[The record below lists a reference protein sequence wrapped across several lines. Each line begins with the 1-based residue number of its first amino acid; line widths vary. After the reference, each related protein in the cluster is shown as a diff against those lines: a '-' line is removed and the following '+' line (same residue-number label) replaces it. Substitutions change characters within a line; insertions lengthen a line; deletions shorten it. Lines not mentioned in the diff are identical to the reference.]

1 MKRVLDRIDR
11 WILPKEILP
20 NYPYF
25 DRKFKEFPLDRGVE
39 IPKWMSEEFKE
50 KNKLSPS
57 YGKAGVLKGYKK
69 IVDFFCKKESFIGH
83 MTEQRLYNLL
93 QEVKR
98 NLSTET
104 VYKPAGDIKESEVYF
119 LRKHTYTGS
128 ITPLRNL
135 NLSFDSFH
143 IQTYRNSTSIFL
155 KTKPS
160 SRISS
165 SHFKSFYLP
174 NLSIDPSQTNI
185 LKLKQDLADF
195 LYYHPISI
203 EIEDYGIF
211 TSYNLSSPIS
221 FEFHTLRLEKLLNNT
236 RDKELST
243 FLSEHF
249 GEELDMYLISDIDG
263 CMNGNSLIKGK

>member
-1 MKRVLDRIDR
+1 MKRVLDRIHR

-25 DRKFKEFPLDRGVE
+25 DRNFKEFPLDTGTLM
-39 IPKWMSEEFKE
+39 PKWMSEEFKE

-69 IVDFFCKKESFIGH
+69 IVDFFWKKECFIGH

-93 QEVKR
+93 QDVKR
-98 NLSTET
+98 NLSTEIIN
-104 VYKPAGDIKESEVYF
+104 KPSGDIKESEVYF
-119 LRKHTYTGS
+119 LRKHTYTGN

-135 NLSFDSFH
+135 NLSSNSLN
-143 IQTYRNSTSIFL
+143 IQTYRDSTSIFL

-160 SRISS
+160 SHIYSS
-165 SHFKSFYLP
+165 SFKPFYLP
-174 NLSIDPSQTNI
+174 NLSIDPSQTDI
-185 LKLKQDLADF
+185 SKLKQDLAEF

-211 TSYNLSSPIS
+211 TPYNLSSSPNS
-221 FEFHTLRLEKLLNNT
+221 FEFHTLRLEKLPNNT
-236 RDKELST
+236 LDKELQA

-263 CMNGNSLIKGK
+263 CLKGNSLIE